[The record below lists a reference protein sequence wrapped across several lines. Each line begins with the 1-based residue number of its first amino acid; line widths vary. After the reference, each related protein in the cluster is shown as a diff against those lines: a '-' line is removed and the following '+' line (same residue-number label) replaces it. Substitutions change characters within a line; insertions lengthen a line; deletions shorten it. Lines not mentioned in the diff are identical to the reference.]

1 MLLSEKIFEALSDGY
16 DDEENRAET
25 IETLQGEI
33 DRLAK
38 DSILLAAINSLCERI
53 TELEE

>member
-1 MLLSEKIFEALSDGY
+1 MLSEKIFEALSDGY
-16 DDEENRAET
+16 DDEESREET
-25 IETLQGEI
+25 IEVLQGEI

-38 DSILLAAINSLCERI
+38 DSILLVAINSLCERI